1 MKKKMISAV
10 LALVMLGSLT
20 ACGSTGKEEDAATDG
35 AKADEPVK
43 LKILTEFDP
52 QTLGEEYLATFDEVA
67 DELGYEIDVE
77 RVDTETYKTKIR
89 VALQGNEL
97 PDVFFTWGDSYTQP
111 FLDADALYP
120 IDDALQEFDAKL
132 YPTYAVPYED
142 GHMYTVPH
150 QANGTYMTFYNKKVF
165 EKLGMDVPTNW
176 DELLA
181 VVDKCNEQ
189 GIYALGLGNKDRWEG
204 DLFYNEMV
212 LREDTDAYNR
222 AMDGDGA
229 FTDEAFKNAA
239 EKVETLV
246 QKGAFQKGYMQ
257 ATTSE
262 VIEMF
267 RADQIAM
274 YPVGSWMLSTM
285 IAGDLAEKTGYMMF
299 PATGAAEEVET
310 ATTCMSGNLP
320 QGLVASASS
329 QFPEEAA
336 RFIVR
341 YGQKIN
347 DINVKKG
354 NIGFME
360 TDVKPEGEVHEI
372 LKQYEED
379 FKNYKIMETWWF
391 SLVDAKIGEPMR
403 DLSHQQF
410 AGQIEVD
417 DFLKELNTIMKQ

>member
-1 MKKKMISAV
+1 
-10 LALVMLGSLT
+10 
-20 ACGSTGKEEDAATDG
+20 
-35 AKADEPVK
+35 
-43 LKILTEFDP
+43 
-52 QTLGEEYLATFDEVA
+52 
-67 DELGYEIDVE
+67 
-77 RVDTETYKTKIR
+77 
-89 VALQGNEL
+89 
-97 PDVFFTWGDSYTQP
+97 
-111 FLDADALYP
+111 
-120 IDDALQEFDAKL
+120 
-132 YPTYAVPYED
+132 
-142 GHMYTVPH
+142 
-150 QANGTYMTFYNKKVF
+150 
-165 EKLGMDVPTNW
+165 
-176 DELLA
+176 
-181 VVDKCNEQ
+181 
-189 GIYALGLGNKDRWEG
+189 
-204 DLFYNEMV
+204 
-212 LREDTDAYNR
+212 
-222 AMDGDGA
+222 
-229 FTDEAFKNAA
+229 
-239 EKVETLV
+239 
-246 QKGAFQKGYMQ
+246 MQ

-372 LKQYEED
+372 LKRIS
-379 FKNYKIMETWWF
+379 K
-391 SLVDAKIGEPMR
+391 
-403 DLSHQQF
+403 
-410 AGQIEVD
+410 
-417 DFLKELNTIMKQ
+417 TIKSCRPGGSAW

>member
-1 MKKKMISAV
+1 MKKKIISLL
-10 LALVMLGSLT
+10 LAASMLCSLT
-20 ACGSTGKEEDAATDG
+20 ACGNAEKQ
-35 AKADEPVK
+35 AKAEDKGTEANQTVK

-52 QTLGEEYLATFDEVA
+52 QTLGEEYLTTFDEVA

-97 PDVFFTWGDSYTQP
+97 PDIFFTWGDSYTQP
-111 FLDADALYP
+111 FLDAEALYP
-120 IDDALQEFDAKL
+120 IDDALKELDAKL

-142 GHMYTVPH
+142 GHLYTVPH
-150 QANGTYMTFYNKKVF
+150 QSNGTYMVFYNKEVF
-165 EKLGMDVPTNW
+165 KKLGMDVPKDW

-189 GIYALGLGNKDRWEG
+189 GLYAIGLGNKDRWEG

-222 AMDGDGA
+222 AMDGDGS
-229 FTDEAFKNAA
+229 FTDEPFKAAA

-285 IAGDLAEKTGYMMF
+285 IEGDLADKTGYMMF

-310 ATTCMSGNLP
+310 ATTCMAGNLP
-320 QGLVASASS
+320 QGLVVSS
-329 QFPEEAA
+329 SSKFPEEAA
-336 RFIVR
+336 KFIVR

-354 NIGFME
+354 NVGFME

-372 LKQYEED
+372 LAQYEKD
-379 FKNYKIMETWWF
+379 FKNYKTMQTWWF

-417 DFLKELNTIMKQ
+417 DFLEELNTIMKQ